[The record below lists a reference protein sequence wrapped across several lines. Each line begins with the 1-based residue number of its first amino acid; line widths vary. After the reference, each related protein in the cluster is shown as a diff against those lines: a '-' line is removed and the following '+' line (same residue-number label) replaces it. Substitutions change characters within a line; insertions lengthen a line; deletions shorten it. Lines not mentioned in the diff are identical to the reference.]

1 VPWSTARITDGILAQ
16 YPYRA
21 GWISVLADG
30 GAAAGKDAEAMGRRP
45 AVVLAALA
53 ALTAAPAAAAPTRS
67 IPLKIG
73 DAIDVVGTPIAC
85 FAITSNKKN
94 GMACVLWKG
103 SKPRTGTYGVALAVD
118 GTASVEK
125 IKADGSGQSVFKRK
139 LQSART
145 VYKAH
150 AGDLFGFQV
159 SNDLSIG
166 CEVINVSSSAV
177 EPLLRGI
184 RVTCLRSNGKTG
196 IPNSYFLS
204 ISSKFAGVG
213 KFDAKSAISTWSFV
227 KQQPAG

>member
-1 VPWSTARITDGILAQ
+1 MVR
-16 YPYRA
+16 RFC
-21 GWISVLADG
+21 
-30 GAAAGKDAEAMGRRP
+30 AAF
-45 AVVLAALA
+45 VAALA
-53 ALTAAPAAAAPTRS
+53 AFAVTSAAAAPVSS

-73 DAIDVVGTPIAC
+73 DAVEVAGTPLVC
-85 FAITSNKKN
+85 FAITSNNKN
-94 GMACVLWKG
+94 GMGCVLWKG
-103 SKPRTGTYGVALAVD
+103 GKPMVGSYTVGLAVD